1 VQIVEYLRA
10 FLMARL
16 ALSRMQVLTV
26 ISGAFGL
33 FKRQLALEV
42 GGYSHGTVGE
52 DMELVVK
59 LHRHMR
65 DQKKPYRIEFI
76 PEPVCWTEA
85 PDDLTIL
92 GRQRRAGSGARWR
105 PSSSTRTCCST
116 RATDGSA
123 SWASGRYWWSTSW
136 GRSWR
141 VLGSSW
147 SPPLLCSWRLLAVD
161 YIPAGGPAINLHD
174 RECCRQVAQT

>member
-1 VQIVEYLRA
+1 MQIIEYLRA

-33 FKRQLALEV
+33 FKRQFALEV
-42 GGYSHGTVGE
+42 GGYSHGTVGK

-65 DQKKPYRIEFI
+65 DQKLPYRIEFI

-92 GRQRRAGSGARWR
+92 GRQRAR
-105 PSSSTRTCCST
+105 
-116 RATDGSA
+116 
-123 SWASGRYWWSTSW
+123 
-136 GRSWR
+136 
-141 VLGSSW
+141 
-147 SPPLLCSWRLLAVD
+147 
-161 YIPAGGPAINLHD
+161 
-174 RECCRQVAQT
+174 